1 MQMRP
6 PLRPNVLSSLALING
21 FDGLFAN
28 DEVPP
33 RGAISGPISAICL
46 LLLSSPVKR
55 FVELVSELSIV
66 LRHIAPKGYISRPR
80 LERSFM
86 NNYAEK
92 TVLSNRVPM
101 SSYASQRL
109 YI

>member
-55 FVELVSELSIV
+55 FVKLVSELSIV

-80 LERSFM
+80 LEKIFYEQLRRENGFV
-86 NNYAEK
+86 K
-92 TVLSNRVPM
+92 
-101 SSYASQRL
+101 
-109 YI
+109 